1 MEKFGATSFHFDSRY
16 VNMLRKQNLENHS
29 SSGWKGLGILLLI
42 RNDTCLASTQN
53 AMRSEPTRVVFTYL
67 RSKKQNKQHC
77 NCLALFSP
85 SLVLSLSH
93 KFVKHSLIT
102 QVPLETCHVEICT
115 LTTTTC
121 HHSSI
126 GSDAVSQRTVVD
138 NAYIVPLQIATT
150 PISLRSLV
158 KATLGKGLVCI
169 SAVLSPLSTLTA
181 SPPVRSREALT
192 KPRQTR

>member
-1 MEKFGATSFHFDSRY
+1 MSIGSTMCICESHVSMCLFVFQFLSSVPPSRPEHVSNGCVVCGFHGLLTFKEA
-16 VNMLRKQNLENHS
+16 KQTTLQ
-29 SSGWKGLGILLLI
+29 LP
-42 RNDTCLASTQN
+42 
-53 AMRSEPTRVVFTYL
+53 RS
-67 RSKKQNKQHC
+67 
-77 NCLALFSP
+77 FSP
-85 SLVLSLSH
+85 SLVSSLSH

-115 LTTTTC
+115 LTTKTC

-126 GSDAVSQRTVVD
+126 GSDAVSQRPLVD

-158 KATLGKGLVCI
+158 KATLGNGLVCI

-181 SPPVRSREALT
+181 SPPVRSRESLT

>member
-1 MEKFGATSFHFDSRY
+1 MLSQYEILQY
-16 VNMLRKQNLENHS
+16 VP
-29 SSGWKGLGILLLI
+29 
-42 RNDTCLASTQN
+42 C
-53 AMRSEPTRVVFTYL
+53 VVFTYL

-77 NCLALFSP
+77 NCLVLFSP

-102 QVPLETCHVEICT
+102 QVPLETCHLEICI
-115 LTTTTC
+115 LTTTKTC

-126 GSDAVSQRTVVD
+126 GSDAVSQRPLVD

-169 SAVLSPLSTLTA
+169 SAVLSPLSALAA
-181 SPPVRSREALT
+181 SPPVRSRESLA
-192 KPRQTR
+192 KPRQTH

>member
-1 MEKFGATSFHFDSRY
+1 MMKDLITVGTKKMWFSR
-16 VNMLRKQNLENHS
+16 
-29 SSGWKGLGILLLI
+29 
-42 RNDTCLASTQN
+42 
-53 AMRSEPTRVVFTYL
+53 FTYVQ
-67 RSKKQNKQHC
+67 RSRTSNT
-77 NCLALFSP
+77 ATASLFFLP

-115 LTTTTC
+115 LTTKTC

-126 GSDAVSQRTVVD
+126 GSDAVSQRPLVD

-181 SPPVRSREALT
+181 SPPVRSRESLT

>member
-1 MEKFGATSFHFDSRY
+1 MSTCYGSKTLRITPVLVGRVWGFCSSFVMTPVSLP
-16 VNMLRKQNLENHS
+16 LR
-29 SSGWKGLGILLLI
+29 
-42 RNDTCLASTQN
+42 
-53 AMRSEPTRVVFTYL
+53 MRSEPTRVVFTYL
-67 RSKKQNKQHC
+67 RPKKQNKQHC

-93 KFVKHSLIT
+93 KFVKHGLFT
-102 QVPLETCHVEICT
+102 PGPLETCHVEICT
-115 LTTTTC
+115 LSTKTC

-126 GSDAVSQRTVVD
+126 GSDAVSQRPLVD

-150 PISLRSLV
+150 SLSLGSLV
-158 KATLGKGLVCI
+158 NATLVKGLVCI

-181 SPPVRSREALT
+181 SPPVRSRESVT